1 MENAKKSNTS
11 KQRDR
16 NTIQQ
21 QKRMN
26 YGYAWYLLFDPA
38 DESQTLCWVKESRHK
53 GRHIMAF
60 YIEDSR
66 KHKLNLKW
74 QKADQEFPR
83 DKGGGNYLEWDT
95 RELFGVTEVLHVL
108 IVVMVIQGYKLTKL
122 IEMYS

>member
-1 MENAKKSNTS
+1 
-11 KQRDR
+11 
-16 NTIQQ
+16 
-21 QKRMN
+21 
-26 YGYAWYLLFDPA
+26 
-38 DESQTLCWVKESRHK
+38 
-53 GRHIMAF
+53 MAF

-83 DKGGGNYLEWDT
+83 VPRDKGGGNYLERDT